1 MSESTLY
8 RLTKEDLPKAVACL
22 KDAFAE
28 DPLWA
33 EVFKHDPNK
42 EQALNGFFACP
53 LLYGLKYGK
62 VYATSADIE
71 SAAVWVPGKLAD
83 MSFLRMLLS
92 GAMSFG
98 AKMGRESM
106 RRLSIT
112 AKQMGPDRRRLMKN
126 TPFVYLMII
135 GVSSAAQRKGLGS
148 RLLNV
153 IKDECDA
160 QGLHLYLETETEQ
173 NVRFYEKHGFT
184 LLEKTVIKELDLP
197 IWEMVR
203 KPGQ

>member
-1 MSESTLY
+1 MPESTLY
-8 RLTKEDLPKAVACL
+8 RLTKEDMPKAVACL
-22 KDAFAE
+22 MDAFAE
-28 DPLWA
+28 DPIWA

-42 EQALNGFFACP
+42 EQALYGFFACP

-62 VYATSADIE
+62 VYATSVDIE
-71 SAAVWVPGKLAD
+71 SVAVWVPGKLAN

-92 GAMSFG
+92 GAMSYG

-126 TPFVYLMII
+126 TPFIYLMII
-135 GVSSAAQRKGLGS
+135 GVSPAEQGKGLGS

-160 QGLHLYLETETEQ
+160 QGLRLYLETETEQ

-184 LLEKTVIKELDLP
+184 LLEKAVIKELDLP

-203 KPGQ
+203 KAVQ